1 MFWEYIKAA
10 FSRFFSYTLVTL
22 LAILGISIAAATFV
36 ATFAVGSNARTQIL
50 SDIQEMGTNLVFIRS
65 IRIPTTRDPWMSR
78 LDLNLDDVDFLKRN
92 ILNIQFIAPQIVYD
106 DIVRFGNNKL
116 LKHIEGTTSESQ
128 HIQNLELERGR
139 FLNLFDINNY
149 RNVCIL
155 GADLASELFGY
166 EDPVGQTIFIGEKF
180 FTVIGILVKKPSTF
194 YFDYNDRVVIPVTT
208 LQRSRNLG
216 NNIDTISISTFDAS
230 QAPPMV
236 DQIAQQL
243 TEHHG
248 EKNFNV
254 WCQEVFLQQR
264 KQIADIFQLLMIS
277 LAMISLLVGGIGVM
291 NIMLMSVRDR
301 TREIGIRRS
310 VGATKRSII
319 LQFLL
324 EATMIS
330 MIGGFFGIIIG
341 TYLGRG
347 ISRILAIFLNLSV
360 EWAAIWSP
368 GIIVISFL
376 SVCLIGILSG
386 LYPAYRASIVQPA
399 EALRYE

>member
-1 MFWEYIKAA
+1 MYWEYLKTA
-10 FSRFFSYTLVTL
+10 FSRFFSHTLVSI
-22 LAILGISIAAATFV
+22 LAVLGISIAAATFV

-50 SDIQEMGTNLVFIRS
+50 ADIQEMGTNLVFIRS

-92 ILNIQFIAPQIVYD
+92 IRNIQFIAPQVVYD
-106 DIVRFGNNKL
+106 DIIRFGSKRL
-116 LKHIEGTTSESQ
+116 LKHIEGTTPESQ
-128 HIQNLELERGR
+128 YIQNLELERGR
-139 FLNLFDINNY
+139 FLNSFDMNNY
-149 RNVCIL
+149 RHVCIL
-155 GADLASELFGY
+155 GTNLAAELFGNQ
-166 EDPVGQTIFIGEKF
+166 DPVGQTIFIGENF
-180 FTVIGILVKKPSTF
+180 FTVVGILVEKPSTF
-194 YFDYNDRVVIPVTT
+194 YFDYNDRAIIPVTS

-230 QAPPMV
+230 QAPAMV
-236 DQIAQQL
+236 DQIAQKL

-264 KQIADIFQLLMIS
+264 KKIADIFQLLMIS

-301 TREIGIRRS
+301 TKEIGIRRS

-347 ISRILAIFLNLSV
+347 ISRVLALILNLSV
-360 EWAAIWSP
+360 EWSTIWSP
-368 GIIVISFL
+368 NIVVISFL

-386 LYPAYRASIVQPA
+386 LYPAYRASTVQPA